1 MTDSPPPW
9 LRWAREIQSLAQ
21 TGLHYAGNDFE
32 RQRAERLLEI
42 AAEIAA
48 EHGDLDLEHVRRA
61 FREQPGYVTP
71 KVDVRGAVFEG
82 GELLLVREGIDNN
95 WTMPGG
101 WADVGETPRQAVER
115 EVHEESGLVVHAER
129 LIGVYEVNRDLDPID
144 LFHAYK
150 LTFLCIRRGGEARPS
165 LETPEVRFFELGSLP
180 ENFSGS
186 RTTPRHIS
194 DAIAV
199 FQDPDRPVVF
209 D

>member
-1 MTDSPPPW
+1 M
-9 LRWAREIQSLAQ
+9 AQ
-21 TGLHYAGNDFE
+21 TGRHYAGNDFE

-42 AAEIAA
+42 AAEIAS
-48 EHGDLDLEHVRRA
+48 EYGDMELEQVRRA

-71 KVDVRGAVFEG
+71 KVDVRGAVFDDG
-82 GELLLVREGIDNN
+82 RLLLVREGVDNN

-101 WADVGETPRQAVER
+101 WADVGESPRGAVER
-115 EVHEESGLVVHAER
+115 EVREESGLIVRAER
-129 LIGVYEVNRDLDPID
+129 LIGLYEVNRELDPID

-150 LTFLCIRRGGEARPS
+150 LTFLCARLGGETRPS

-180 ENFSGS
+180 DNYSGS
-186 RTTPRHIS
+186 RTMPRHVS

-199 FQDPDRPVVF
+199 LQDPGRPVVF